1 MYLSQIL
8 AGYGLARLLLR
19 DDVSEERL
27 PRGIFTMI
35 YYITRRRFTM
45 SEQGKQVAKVAAM
58 LAGGAIL
65 GAGLGLLF
73 APKAGAQTRRDISR
87 YAKKAQVQAL
97 RLGRSVQSGVKEVI
111 NIRNN
116 GAKNCEEPSVL
127 SAALN

>member
-1 MYLSQIL
+1 
-8 AGYGLARLLLR
+8 
-19 DDVSEERL
+19 
-27 PRGIFTMI
+27 
-35 YYITRRRFTM
+35 M
-45 SEQGKQVAKVAAM
+45 SEQGKQAAKVAAV

-73 APKAGAQTRRDISR
+73 APKAGAQTRRDLSR

-97 RLGRSVQSGVKEVI
+97 RLGRSIQSGAKEAI
-111 NIRNN
+111 NVRNN